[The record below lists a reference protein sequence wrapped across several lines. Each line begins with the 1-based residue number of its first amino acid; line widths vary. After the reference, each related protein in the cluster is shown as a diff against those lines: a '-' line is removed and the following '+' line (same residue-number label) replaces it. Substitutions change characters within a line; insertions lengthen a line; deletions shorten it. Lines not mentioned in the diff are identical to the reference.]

1 MQAVNS
7 LSLVLPCLIFLLP
20 FKSSLSSQNPA
31 LKMMRQAALLLSL
44 AGCAQGHGAV
54 TFP

>member
-1 MQAVNS
+1 MMQAVNS

-20 FKSSLSSQNPA
+20 FKFVCDPA

>member
-1 MQAVNS
+1 
-7 LSLVLPCLIFLLP
+7 
-20 FKSSLSSQNPA
+20 
-31 LKMMRQAALLLSL
+31 MMRQAALLLSL